1 MKASVLL
8 GFVLAGCSFGTPSTQ
23 GTSTGAT
30 SGQDQSAGS
39 STGAGPSGSITPT
52 TGASTGTSQVSGSVS
67 PTTGSSGSGTASG
80 TTSGAASGSG
90 SGTVVASGSTSGAA
104 SGTGGDDDGGVPETG
119 TIVLS
124 DAGINAIPAGYTGKP
139 FTVPAGHAMTIPGTI
154 HLADY
159 DLGGVGNI
167 FCHTN
172 VTPPTAAACGGFN
185 FNDWRPAGTPIYRPV
200 PAGDTSGTCN
210 AAACDDNAGLCHM
223 NSGEPDDDPTGKPI
237 VPADVYPCYTATGEW
252 IKYTVQV
259 LESGTYSVGGLMGA
273 PRPPQND
280 TPTVSLDFGT
290 VNGTDITTGVFTVP
304 SSICGMPDPGCT
316 EGYHVWQTDNNM
328 AMVTFPAPGT
338 YVMTFNLVTSYLNPD
353 YFVFTKM

>member
-1 MKASVLL
+1 V
-8 GFVLAGCSFGTPSTQ
+8 G
-23 GTSTGAT
+23 
-30 SGQDQSAGS
+30 
-39 STGAGPSGSITPT
+39 
-52 TGASTGTSQVSGSVS
+52 
-67 PTTGSSGSGTASG
+67 
-80 TTSGAASGSG
+80 
-90 SGTVVASGSTSGAA
+90 SGSTSGAA
-104 SGTGGDDDGGVPETG
+104 SGSTSGAKSGTGGGDDDAGGPETG

-124 DAGINAIPAGYTGKP
+124 DAGINAVPAGYAGKP
-139 FTVPAGHAMTIPGTI
+139 FTVPAGHSMTIPGTI

-172 VTPPTAAACGGFN
+172 VMPPTAAACGGFN
-185 FNDWRPAGTPIYRPV
+185 FDDWRPAGTPIYRPV
-200 PAGDTSGTCN
+200 PAGDKSGTCN

-223 NSGEPDDDPTGKPI
+223 NTGEPDDDPTGKPI

-259 LESGTYSVGGLMGA
+259 LEPGTYSVGGLMGA

-280 TPTVSLDFGT
+280 TPTVSLDFGM
-290 VNGTDITTGVFTVP
+290 VDGNDITTGTFTVP
-304 SSICGMPDPGCT
+304 SSICGNPDPGCT

-328 AMVTFPAPGT
+328 ATVTFPAPGT
-338 YVMTFNLVTSYLNPD
+338 YVMTFNLVSSYLNPD